1 MITKGIFVVFGVF
14 SVTLPALADDN
25 IHLDSK
31 SIKTSVGLGML
42 GGESKEY
49 VYDSDSGQ
57 KISQL
62 NWKIKNTAII
72 KGDISWDAFNWL
84 TLNARGWTSLASGS
98 SGMDDYDWLIP
109 GQTNWSHWSN
119 HPNTQLNHAN
129 EFDVNV
135 KGWILNTPEYRIGT
149 IFGYQQ
155 TRFSWAASGGS
166 YSYNNGATTGV
177 SPPNSPGIG
186 YNQQFSMPYLGL
198 ASIYRYQDFEF
209 NALLKFSPWVTAND
223 NDEHY
228 RRNLTFREKTNN
240 SRYYSVTVDAGYY
253 VTPNAKVYTELSLSK
268 YEEGKGG
275 TEIINRATG
284 EKAYLGGDAAGIENM
299 NYTVSIG
306 MQYQF

>member
-1 MITKGIFVVFGVF
+1 MINGILVALSAFTAV
-14 SVTLPALADDN
+14 SPAFADNN
-25 IHLDSK
+25 INLNSD
-31 SIKTSVGLGML
+31 SIKTSIALGFL

-49 VYDSDSGQ
+49 VYDTDNGQ
-57 KISQL
+57 KLSEL

-84 TLNARGWTSLASGS
+84 TLNARGWTSLASSS
-98 SGMDDYDWLIP
+98 SGMDDYDWLTP
-109 GQTNWSHWSN
+109 GQSNWSRWST

-135 KGWILNTPEYRIGT
+135 KGWVLNTPKYRVGT
-149 IFGYQQ
+149 IFGYQK

-166 YSYNNGATTGV
+166 YSYDNGARTGNI
-177 SPPNSPGIG
+177 PPDTPVIA

-198 ASIYRYQDFEF
+198 AGMYRYQDFEF
-209 NALLKFSPWVTAND
+209 NALLKFSPWVTAKD

-228 RRNLTFREKTNN
+228 ARNLTFHDKSNN
-240 SRYYSVTVDAGYY
+240 SRYYSATVDAGYY

-275 TEIINRATG
+275 SEIIDRTTG
-284 EKAYLGGDAAGIENM
+284 NKGYVGGDAAGIENM
-299 NYTVSIG
+299 NYTVSVG
-306 MQYQF
+306 MQYRF